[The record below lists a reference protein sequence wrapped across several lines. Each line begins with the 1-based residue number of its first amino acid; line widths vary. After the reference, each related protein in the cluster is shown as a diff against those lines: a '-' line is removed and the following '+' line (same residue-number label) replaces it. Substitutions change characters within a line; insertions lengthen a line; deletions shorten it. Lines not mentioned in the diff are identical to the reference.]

1 MPAKGQGT
9 GDSDAREDSGLC
21 LPADSGKGGM
31 LRKDLLS
38 AEKKQVHG
46 YFVQNQDASGHLGES
61 YSGKLEHFETNPSQK
76 FPEQRLDTR
85 QPSE

>member
-9 GDSDAREDSGLC
+9 EDSDAREDSGLC
-21 LPADSGKGGM
+21 LPADSGKGEM